1 MKKVSL
7 IGWVL
12 IGFVLGAIVGALM
25 GADAAVFKPL
35 GTIFVRL
42 LRMLVFP
49 LIFATLAVG
58 VSGVG
63 GVKLGRMLGKT
74 FLLYYSTA
82 IFAIILG
89 LILANLSGVGIGMDL
104 GKAAEVKIGQVPP
117 LSEVLMNIVPTNPF
131 EAFTKGDALQVIFF
145 AIIFGIS
152 MGLAGRAAEPLKN
165 VLQGVAET
173 MYKVVGL
180 VLYVAP
186 IGVFG
191 LIANTV
197 GSFGLGVLKPF
208 AMIIFLVYLGNF
220 LQVVLIYASYL
231 RFIGGI
237 RPFRFFSKIKDAMLF
252 AFTTSSSSATLPV
265 TMQAMKRT
273 GVSEATAGF
282 VLPVGATVNMDG
294 TAIYQAVAA
303 VFLANAYGVELSF
316 ANNVTIGVT
325 AILASVGTAGVPGSG
340 MIMLSMVLAAIN
352 VPIEG
357 IALIAGIDRILDMA
371 RTCVNV
377 VDDTVATALV
387 ATTEGERLNDEM
399 YVRPPKA
406 GKHHVGA

>member
-1 MKKVSL
+1 MKKLSL
-7 IGWVL
+7 IWWIL
-12 IGFVLGAIVGALM
+12 IGFVAGAIVGALM
-25 GADAAVFKPL
+25 GADAAIFKPL

-49 LIFATLAVG
+49 LIFSTLAVG
-58 VSGVG
+58 VSGIG
-63 GVKLGRMLGKT
+63 GIKLGRMLGKT

-89 LILANLSGVGIGMDL
+89 LILANLSGVGVGMDL
-104 GKAAEVKIGQVPP
+104 GKAQEVKLGTAPP
-117 LSEVLMNIVPTNPF
+117 FSEILMNIVPVNPF
-131 EAFTKGDALQVIFF
+131 EAFVKGDALQVIFF
-145 AIIFGIS
+145 ALIFGVS
-152 MGLAGRAAEPLKN
+152 MGLAGKAAEPLKN

-180 VLYVAP
+180 VLYYAP

-191 LIANTV
+191 LIASTV

-208 AMIIFLVYLGNF
+208 AMVIFLVYLGNF
-220 LQVVLIYASYL
+220 LQVILIYASYL

-237 RPFRFFSKIKDAMLF
+237 RPFRFFGKIKEAMLF

-265 TMQAMKRT
+265 TMQSMKKT
-273 GVSEATAGF
+273 GVSESTAGF
-282 VLPVGATVNMDG
+282 VLPMGATVNMDG

-303 VFLANAYGVELSF
+303 VFLANAYGIDLSF
-316 ANNVTIGVT
+316 ADNITIGVT
-325 AILASVGTAGVPGSG
+325 AILASIGTAGVPGSG

-377 VDDTVATALV
+377 VDDTVAAALV
-387 ATTEGERLNDEM
+387 ATSEGERLNPDL

-406 GKHHVGA
+406 SQQSVRA